1 MTYIEEIELVL
12 KTAEKIDE
20 QMQHASSQQL
30 LLILLGVVLV
40 ILMLFIDNTIW
51 RIVILGPLLWTPYYQ
66 YQLYKK
72 LKADSKTL
80 LTLTEQTELL
90 IRNPALGL
98 GFLTKE
104 IYAMR
109 INRLKS

>member
-1 MTYIEEIELVL
+1 MTYIEEIELL
-12 KTAEKIDE
+12 LQTAEKIDE
-20 QMQHASSQQL
+20 QMQYASSQQL

-40 ILMLFIDNTIW
+40 ILMLLLNNAIW
-51 RIVILGPLLWTPYYQ
+51 RIVLLGPLLWVPCYQ

-80 LTLTEQTELL
+80 LALTDQAELL
-90 IRNPALGL
+90 LRNPALGL